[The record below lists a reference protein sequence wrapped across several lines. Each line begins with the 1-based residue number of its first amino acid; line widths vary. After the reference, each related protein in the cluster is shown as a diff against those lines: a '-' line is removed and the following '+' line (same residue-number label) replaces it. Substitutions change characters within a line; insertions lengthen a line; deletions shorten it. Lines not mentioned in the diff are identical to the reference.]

1 MFLLQEEEVPF
12 ELELI
17 GMKQDKLFQDVGK
30 VIFKFILSTKW
41 YYWKKEGK
49 QEREHVK
56 KQRIQT
62 CIRGVLGIIHK
73 IEQIY
78 GIYFYLQIWEDISQA
93 HWHNIPAILQPLQL
107 PLRVLLCLAKLLHL
121 FVWPDLEI

>member
-41 YYWKKEGK
+41 YYWKKEG
-49 QEREHVK
+49 
-56 KQRIQT
+56 
-62 CIRGVLGIIHK
+62 
-73 IEQIY
+73 
-78 GIYFYLQIWEDISQA
+78 
-93 HWHNIPAILQPLQL
+93 N
-107 PLRVLLCLAKLLHL
+107 
-121 FVWPDLEI
+121 